1 LCCSIRSPDA
11 PFLLLTHKVARA
23 FRCAGDTRPAL
34 LGPPARRQ
42 NGWRLDSFDQVDERG
57 IDASVCIVYSVIQ
70 INTEGAPMSTA
81 VSIRL
86 PDALAREL
94 DHIAGETERPRS
106 FHIQKALESY
116 IEDFA
121 DVQIALDRLRDQKD
135 PVISSY
141 ELRKSLGL

>member
-1 LCCSIRSPDA
+1 
-11 PFLLLTHKVARA
+11 
-23 FRCAGDTRPAL
+23 
-34 LGPPARRQ
+34 
-42 NGWRLDSFDQVDERG
+42 
-57 IDASVCIVYSVIQ
+57 
-70 INTEGAPMSTA
+70 MSTA

-86 PDALAREL
+86 PNTLAKEL
-94 DHIAGETERPRS
+94 DHIADETERPRS

-135 PVISSY
+135 QVISSH